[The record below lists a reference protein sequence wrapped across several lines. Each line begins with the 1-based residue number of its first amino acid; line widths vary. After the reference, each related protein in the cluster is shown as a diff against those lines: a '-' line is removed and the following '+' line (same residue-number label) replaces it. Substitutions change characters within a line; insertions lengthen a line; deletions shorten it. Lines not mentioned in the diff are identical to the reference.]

1 MPETTQPAMMQLNLA
16 DSQRNAGRDYFEVLA
31 PGSMEIFMASRSGEE
46 LDRIALGNEHL
57 FRHRFGF
64 HANKAVRQQ
73 VLEIKQRYDMT
84 DHDVRWLCR
93 STQMVIRGDQARISP
108 DRITPVI
115 GWLSFFA
122 LSFVCTGMM
131 LQITLSGEPAWKQLL
146 GLLFVGSLWF
156 GMAWGLRVFY
166 IAPWRIMKRAM
177 RSDGN
182 TTP

>member
-1 MPETTQPAMMQLNLA
+1 MSEAIQSAITQLNLA
-16 DSQRNAGRDYFEVLA
+16 ETQRNAGRDYVEVVV

-57 FRHRFGF
+57 FRYRFGF

-93 STQMVIRGDQARISP
+93 STQMTIRNNQARISP
-108 DRITPVI
+108 DRITPAV

-122 LSFVCTGMM
+122 LSFVCAGMIF
-131 LQITLSGEPAWKQLL
+131 QIEFSSAPAWKQLL
-146 GLLFVGSLWF
+146 GHLFVGGLWF
-156 GMAWGLRVFY
+156 GMAWVLKVLY
-166 IAPWRIMKRAM
+166 IAPWRIMKRATI
-177 RSDGN
+177 RVGSPTN
-182 TTP
+182 